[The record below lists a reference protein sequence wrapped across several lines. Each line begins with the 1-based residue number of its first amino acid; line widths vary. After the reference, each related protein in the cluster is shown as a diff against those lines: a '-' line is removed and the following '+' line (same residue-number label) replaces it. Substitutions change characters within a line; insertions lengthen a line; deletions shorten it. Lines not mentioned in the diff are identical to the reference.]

1 MYAII
6 LPSHYE
12 GFGFPYQEAKIF
24 SKRMLVYDMPVSRE
38 FCDENLTTFVSN
50 YKGQLSHEMSK
61 IIENKYDNNIKIED
75 NGYNYNNRYFEKL
88 EAFLKRAER
97 EN

>member
-1 MYAII
+1 MTC
-6 LPSHYE
+6 P
-12 GFGFPYQEAKIF
+12 FQ
-24 SKRMLVYDMPVSRE
+24 E
-38 FCDENLTTFVSN
+38 FCDENLTTPVSN

-88 EAFLKRAER
+88 EAFLKSRKK
-97 EN
+97 N

>member
-1 MYAII
+1 
-6 LPSHYE
+6 
-12 GFGFPYQEAKIF
+12 
-24 SKRMLVYDMPVSRE
+24 
-38 FCDENLTTFVSN
+38 
-50 YKGQLSHEMSK
+50 MSK

>member
-1 MYAII
+1 MTC
-6 LPSHYE
+6 P
-12 GFGFPYQEAKIF
+12 FQ
-24 SKRMLVYDMPVSRE
+24 E

-61 IIENKYDNNIKIED
+61 IIENKYDNNIKQRH